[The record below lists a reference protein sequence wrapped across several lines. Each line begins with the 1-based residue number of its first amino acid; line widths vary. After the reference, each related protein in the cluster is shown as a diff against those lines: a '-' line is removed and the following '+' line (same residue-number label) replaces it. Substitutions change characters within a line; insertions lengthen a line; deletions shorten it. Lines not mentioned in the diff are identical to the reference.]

1 MDNIC
6 LHCGLKTRCWQ
17 QEYTD
22 TLDVFHHL
30 TPLLRQNGSICEE
43 DFGYPLSA
51 RCGKRAQLA
60 QQINLGYQEFTAKEG
75 MSRKVARV
83 RSVVTDQFEGL
94 GELLEGLS
102 QELCGISGYE
112 ERMMAQV
119 REYLEHERCQP
130 RRVDCYRDRQGRV
143 FLQIDLEP
151 YRVAAAGGAAPL
163 L

>member
-1 MDNIC
+1 
-6 LHCGLKTRCWQ
+6 
-17 QEYTD
+17 
-22 TLDVFHHL
+22 
-30 TPLLRQNGSICEE
+30 
-43 DFGYPLSA
+43 
-51 RCGKRAQLA
+51 
-60 QQINLGYQEFTAKEG
+60 

-119 REYLEHERCQP
+119 REYLEHERCQL

-151 YRVAAAGGAAPL
+151 YRVARLELERMSMDLSSVCDCAFALPQKLEITETDPSGRQQRAVRLRFCERAEFTAEFAASQHTCQGCRLCGDACQSFTDRSA
-163 L
+163 

>member
-1 MDNIC
+1 
-6 LHCGLKTRCWQ
+6 
-17 QEYTD
+17 
-22 TLDVFHHL
+22 
-30 TPLLRQNGSICEE
+30 
-43 DFGYPLSA
+43 
-51 RCGKRAQLA
+51 
-60 QQINLGYQEFTAKEG
+60 

-119 REYLEHERCQP
+119 REYLEHERCQL

-151 YRVAAAGGAAPL
+151 YRVARLELERMSMDLSSLCAAAKAGNHRNRPFGQAAAGGAAPL

>member
-1 MDNIC
+1 MDKVKAGSLEQVYDEAVDNIC

-22 TLDVFHHL
+22 TVNVFNHL
-30 TPLLRQNGSICEE
+30 TPLLRQNGNICEE

-112 ERMMAQV
+112 ERMMGAGAGISGA
-119 REYLEHERCQP
+119 RALP
-130 RRVDCYRDRQGRV
+130 
-143 FLQIDLEP
+143 
-151 YRVAAAGGAAPL
+151 AAAGGL
-163 L
+163 LPRPAGQGVFTD